1 MQAGAVR
8 PGRQTAGAAWRGQTG
23 KQTAAARSGRLA
35 GLGEAKR
42 GTQGSAGKR
51 GEAKQACRT
60 G

>member
-1 MQAGAVR
+1 VR